1 MAHRYA
7 QTLLRAHSWRLTRLQ
22 WYHSHYSVQ
31 YGEGLWGPI
40 VVKGPTTAN
49 YDIDLGVLPI
59 TDWFHTPVFV
69 VNAASLHSNGPP
81 TADNILIN
89 GSMTSSY
96 GGEYAV
102 TTLTPGKLHLL
113 RLANVGINNYL
124 HVSLDNH
131 PFTVIGADFVP
142 IVPFETN
149 SVVLAVGKSSDAH
162 LGYPFPSARHPSHEN
177 VNPM

>member
-1 MAHRYA
+1 M
-7 QTLLRAHSWRLTRLQ
+7 RLTRLQ

-49 YDIDLGVLPI
+49 YEIDLGVLPL
-59 TDWFHTPVFV
+59 TDWFHTPVFI
-69 VNAASLHSNGPP
+69 VNAATMHSNGPP
-81 TADNILIN
+81 TADNLLIN
-89 GSMTSSY
+89 GSMTSSF

-102 TTLTPGKLHLL
+102 TTLTPGKSHLL
-113 RLANVGINNYL
+113 RLANVGINNYM

-131 PFTVIGADFVP
+131 PFTVIGADLVP

-149 SVVLAVGKSSDAH
+149 SIVIAVGKFSDAH
-162 LGYPFPSARHPSHEN
+162 LVFPSMSPSHEN
-177 VNPM
+177 ANPL